1 MTCSAAGA
9 LAAGASSAIQLQVD
23 VLAAAAPTVSNA
35 VAVAT
40 PGDTASGG
48 NNASSVATVVQAQ
61 SPLVAEKG
69 ASTTAAQVGDVVDY
83 TLTVRNQ
90 SSQQVPGVV
99 FSDHLPLGFTYQKGT
114 AKVNGVAV
122 PDPAGSPGPAAR
134 LPGGDR

>member
-1 MTCSAAGA
+1 
-9 LAAGASSAIQLQVD
+9 
-23 VLAAAAPTVSNA
+23 
-35 VAVAT
+35 

-69 ASTTAAQVGDVVDY
+69 ANTTAAQVGDVVDY

-122 PDPAGSPGPAAR
+122 PDPAVSPGPLLAFPVGTLNGNGIATVTYR
-134 LPGGDR
+134 VYLGSGSPAGDGINRA